1 MKSVLNQLIQLQELN
16 YALAEQQAAN
26 PGAPLEK
33 LQQAISEIIQQLP
46 AEISERYQRLQQ
58 RYPLAVVPIINGNC
72 SRCGLAVPHAL
83 INAVRAAEQ
92 INSCPHC
99 GRFLYYQEG
108 LPRQPKK
115 PLGAE
120 RPAQAGIARFSAPEL
135 MVPSL
140 AAKTRDEAVAELV
153 KLMAEHKFIED
164 PASVVD
170 LSLHREAIVST
181 ALDHGLAFPHV
192 RNVEGGG
199 LTFALGLKDKGID
212 FGAADGHLSKIIF
225 FIVIPTPASAFYLRL
240 LAGLVRTFSEADAR
254 KALLECEKPDQMWKA
269 LTKLTREAIP

>member
-16 YALAEQQAAN
+16 FALAEQRAVSPQ
-26 PGAPLEK
+26 APLGK
-33 LQQAISEIIQQLP
+33 LEQAITDILQQLP
-46 AEISERYQRLQQ
+46 PDIAERYGRLQQ

-72 SRCGLAVPHAL
+72 SRCGLAIPHAL
-83 INAVRAAEQ
+83 INAVRAAEE
-92 INSCPHC
+92 IHFCPHC

-115 PLGAE
+115 EPGAE
-120 RPAQAGIARFSAPEL
+120 RPAHVGIARFSAPEL
-135 MVPSL
+135 MIPAL

-153 KLMAEHKFIED
+153 RQLAEQRFIED
-164 PASVVD
+164 PSAVSD
-170 LSLHREAIVST
+170 LALHREAIVST

-212 FGAADGHLSKIIF
+212 FGGADSSLSKIIF
-225 FIVIPTPASAFYLRL
+225 FIVIPTAASAFYLRL

-254 KALLECEKPDQMWKA
+254 KSLLECEKPEQMWKV
-269 LTKLTREAIP
+269 LTKLTRETIP